1 LQPLQDSLESLPGDL
16 RRNFTLMHDLDVK
29 NKNILREV
37 DSASDEYL
45 RKVRELSPGNPS
57 FRLPTKPFKTGFEQ
71 SLYFVEY
78 SVHLIVIIARI

>member
-1 LQPLQDSLESLPGDL
+1 MPLNTKSLFFTIVPQNVFQDSLESLPGDL

-45 RKVRELSPGNPS
+45 RKVRELSPG
-57 FRLPTKPFKTGFEQ
+57 K
-71 SLYFVEY
+71 
-78 SVHLIVIIARI
+78 